1 LARRTMW
8 NRIHRGAGL
17 MLLALLLP
25 AGCSLF
31 HPGPPVQ
38 FWTFSPQTDTFEAT
52 LAIAGQPTCT

>member
-1 LARRTMW
+1 
-8 NRIHRGAGL
+8 